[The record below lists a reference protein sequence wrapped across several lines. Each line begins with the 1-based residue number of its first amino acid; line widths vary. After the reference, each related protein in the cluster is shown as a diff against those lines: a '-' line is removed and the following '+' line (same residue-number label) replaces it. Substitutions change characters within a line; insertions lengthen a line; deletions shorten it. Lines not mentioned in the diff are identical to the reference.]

1 MFSFSALHFNHSIW
15 SLLRKLLLSYIIM
28 VLVALVLVM
37 IEGEY
42 LSITL
47 IETIRMSWLLL
58 ESRHKTLV

>member
-15 SLLRKLLLSYIIM
+15 SLLRKLLSSYIIM
-28 VLVALVLVM
+28 VLVALVLV
-37 IEGEY
+37 IIGEY

-47 IETIRMSWLLL
+47 IETIRMSWILL